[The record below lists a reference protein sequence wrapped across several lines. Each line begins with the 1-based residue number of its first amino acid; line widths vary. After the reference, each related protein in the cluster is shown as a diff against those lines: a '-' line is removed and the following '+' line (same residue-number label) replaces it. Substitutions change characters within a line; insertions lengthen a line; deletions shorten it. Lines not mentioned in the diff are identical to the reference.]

1 MRKIDPRKELERL
14 EKKHSTLKARVKELD
29 TRSFLTTDE
38 QLEVLE
44 LKKKKLNVK
53 DEIEEVRRSYPP
65 ELLTGSGGE

>member
-1 MRKIDPRKELERL
+1 MRKIDPRRELERL
-14 EKKHSTLKARVKELD
+14 EKKHTTLKARVKELD
-29 TRSFLTTDE
+29 GRSFLTADE
-38 QLEVLE
+38 QLEISE